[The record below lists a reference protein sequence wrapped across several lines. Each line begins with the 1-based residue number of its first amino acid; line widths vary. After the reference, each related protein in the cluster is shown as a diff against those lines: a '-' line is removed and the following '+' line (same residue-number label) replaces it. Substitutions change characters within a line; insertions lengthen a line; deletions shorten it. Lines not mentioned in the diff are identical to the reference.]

1 MFNSKFHLFQV
12 YKWWCQLLEKQLV
25 HWLILPYFCSLQSL
39 FLLSLDW
46 SSMPEHS
53 TRPVMICQIWVSD
66 IQCFKSSPS
75 KNSMANFPL
84 KYLTDFQYPS
94 PDWKLW
100 FSATL
105 NNFFI
110 RMGTRMD
117 KILVDS
123 NCELLDL
130 KQLSPNNC
138 QRNMSGFGQVAR
150 LSSLKGLFEK
160 DPWKI
165 VYAILSHFSSY
176 KTFTILCNCWE

>member
-1 MFNSKFHLFQV
+1 M
-12 YKWWCQLLEKQLV
+12 EKQLV

-75 KNSMANFPL
+75 KNSMANFLL
-84 KYLTDFQYPS
+84 KYLPDFQCPS

-100 FSATL
+100 YSATL
-105 NNFFI
+105 NNFLN

-117 KILVDS
+117 RILMDS

-130 KQLSPNNC
+130 KHLSPNDC
-138 QRNMSGFGQVAR
+138 QRNMSGLAKLQDSQVSR
-150 LSSLKGLFEK
+150 DLFEK